1 MKQSLLFAG
10 IFAALLFTGCT
21 QVRQSTSDVPLAS
34 VYNVSTSQ
42 LFEATLATLQS
53 EGFAVAH
60 ADKERGTIQ
69 TESVKIDEQTA
80 LALFDKPYEACNC
93 KAFSVRLTITPLSNE
108 KSQLSIAVLSNDN
121 SNGILEQ
128 TVVSNIATKLGGNEL
143 PSFSKLDVAQMPVV
157 KVSLKDNSTVEGY
170 LLDDTQRAYLRLK
183 LKSGGI
189 MHIERSDVERYT
201 LASESV
207 SGRN

>member
-21 QVRQSTSDVPLAS
+21 QVRQSTSDEPLAS

-60 ADKERGTIQ
+60 VDKERGTIQ
-69 TESVKIDEQTA
+69 TEAVKIDEQTA

-93 KAFSVRLTITPLSNE
+93 KVFSIRLTITPLSNE

-143 PSFSKLDVAQMPVV
+143 PSLSKIDVAQMPIV
-157 KVSLKDNSTVEGY
+157 KVSLKDNTTVEGY